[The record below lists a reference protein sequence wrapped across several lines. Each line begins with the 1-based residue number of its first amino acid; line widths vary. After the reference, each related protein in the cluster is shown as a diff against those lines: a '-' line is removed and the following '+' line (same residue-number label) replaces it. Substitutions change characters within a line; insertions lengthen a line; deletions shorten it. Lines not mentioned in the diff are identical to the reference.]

1 MASDKTYRV
10 TYKIFGNEKIKKVS
24 FHGKLVA
31 PLYVQLIFDRRNTV
45 YKCNLF
51 DLYLKPKYGIRVG
64 VDLFPPP
71 LDEIIRREEKLVE
84 FIIDRHPGDFSF
96 ELFKKEYDYYSR
108 DLLDEMEPGFQR
120 YLHTFFQD
128 EGVPYLAEY
137 LNIGLPPCHL
147 GEVVLDF
154 KRSLKPE
161 VYKKLIEH
169 SFGYSPPYLP
179 LFQFCDSKPQRN
191 PPLGLL
197 VMNWVDEIVKKEF
210 NDYVEKYYPDQE
222 LSSIVDFIEKYLNI
236 VRKHIFEN

>member
-31 PLYVQLIFDRRNTV
+31 PLYIQLIFDRRNTV

-64 VDLFPPP
+64 GDLFPPP
-71 LDEIIRREEKLVE
+71 LDEVIRREEKLVE
-84 FIIDRHPGDFSF
+84 FIIDRHPVDFSF

-120 YLHTFFQD
+120 YLLLFFQD
-128 EGVPYLAEY
+128 EGMPYLGEN
-137 LNIGLPPCHL
+137 LNLGLPPCHL

-154 KRSLKPE
+154 KRGLKPDI
-161 VYKKLIEH
+161 YKKLIDH
-169 SFGYSPPYLP
+169 SFDYATPYLQ
-179 LFQFCDSKPQRN
+179 LFQFCDAKPQKN
-191 PPLGLL
+191 PPLSLL
-197 VMNWVDEIVKKEF
+197 VKDWDNKEVKDEFADWVS
-210 NDYVEKYYPDQE
+210 KYYPNE
-222 LSSIVDFIEKYLNI
+222 NLPEIVEYIERYLTAM
-236 VRKHIFEN
+236 RKHLFA